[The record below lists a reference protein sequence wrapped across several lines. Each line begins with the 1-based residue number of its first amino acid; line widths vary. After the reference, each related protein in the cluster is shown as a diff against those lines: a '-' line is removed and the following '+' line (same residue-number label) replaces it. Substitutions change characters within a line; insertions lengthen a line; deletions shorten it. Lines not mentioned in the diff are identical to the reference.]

1 MAHDVLRQRCRIVV
15 YKSSDRRSAGV
26 GTKGIAAAE
35 KSASCYLCVPCF
47 MTDFSRRQ
55 LLACALAAAVPAT
68 FSLSAQAADGAWP
81 SRPIR
86 LVVSYPSGGVS
97 DNVARA
103 LGDKLSAQLGQ
114 SVVIENKAGAGGAIG
129 LDQVAKSQADGYTL
143 GFSSISPLALSP
155 HLGKMAFD
163 PRKDIAPVVSVMY
176 SPILILGTKAN
187 KASDFAGLMA
197 QARKDPGSVRWAT
210 AGLASLGHIVL
221 EQLRHQAKVD
231 ITHVPYKGGGQQL
244 NDGLGGQY
252 EILST
257 NASPTVMPH
266 IQSGSFKPLA
276 VGAPKR
282 LESLPKVPTLA
293 ELGYPA
299 ANSSS
304 LFGIFAPAGT
314 PKPVLDRLNAEINK
328 ALAEPDMQQ
337 RLKAS
342 DNVPTGG
349 SAAAFAQQIAAES
362 AENAKIIRAAGVTL
376 Q

>member
-1 MAHDVLRQRCRIVV
+1 
-15 YKSSDRRSAGV
+15 
-26 GTKGIAAAE
+26 
-35 KSASCYLCVPCF
+35 

-55 LLACALAAAVPAT
+55 WLACALATALPAAA
-68 FSLSAQAADGAWP
+68 SLSAQAAHVADGAWP

-86 LVVSYPSGGVS
+86 MVVSYPAGGVS

-114 SVVIENKAGAGGAIG
+114 AVVIENKAGAGGAIG
-129 LDQVAKSQADGYTL
+129 LDQVAKSPADGYTL

-163 PRKDIAPVVSVMY
+163 PHKDITPVVSVMY
-176 SPILILGTKAN
+176 SPVLILGTKAN
-187 KASDFAGLMA
+187 KAGSFAALLA
-197 QARKDPGSVRWAT
+197 QSRKDPGSVRWAT

-221 EQLRHQAKVD
+221 EQLRLQAKVY

-244 NDGLGGQY
+244 NDALGGQY

-266 IQSGSFKPLA
+266 IQNGSLTPLA

-314 PKPVLDRLNAEINK
+314 PRHVLDRLNAEVNK
-328 ALAEPDMQQ
+328 ALAEPDIQQ

-342 DNVPTGG
+342 DNVATGG
-349 SAAAFAQQIAAES
+349 SAAAFAQQIATES
-362 AENAKIIRAAGVTL
+362 AGNAKIIQTSGMAL
-376 Q
+376 E